1 MLAVAR
7 RLRVVSLF
15 AVASAVATTPGIAQR
30 NAPTPEVAD
39 SLVRVAMGHAEG
51 GDTAAAIATLARLN
65 RIAPRYAPAF
75 YQRGVLLSRTTQLGL
90 SDLLR
95 RREATRYLNRALDL
109 DSDNPFYLM
118 ELGRVRLKTPF
129 LRLDAERLFRKA
141 LAAAE
146 RRGDPVVIAEIHW
159 ELGLI
164 HERRFVTM
172 ANRRMMTGN
181 SIVFNPDVAVGD
193 WHYTPE
199 FLEQF
204 SQPLPD
210 AGELDF
216 RKAEEH
222 YRIALRTDP
231 GHRGASLGLLGLL
244 YDAKR
249 YEEMI
254 RLATELRPALPL
266 DPRLYF
272 AHGLAL
278 HRLDRDVEAEAQFD
292 TALRLLPAEEREE
305 MLGLSTILRR
315 ADAVAYDTL
324 SGAGRAMMDSLYW
337 GYADPLRL
345 TEVNEAQLEFYAR
358 VAAADLRFSSAE
370 FRTQGW
376 RTDRGE
382 VLIRY
387 GEPPVIA
394 TFAPETQTIEGN
406 DAIAKVTTVWWYP
419 ASKRRFVFVGPPAM
433 NYATYAG
440 EFRAYAENMRHIAPI
455 SFDNLGDRLH
465 VDSVRVQIA
474 RFRADS
480 GGAAEVAIYADIPT
494 RQMLR
499 DVEVAQGTLE
509 TGLFLSDQRQRPVT
523 SVRDSALVRPQGRD
537 GLTSRAWTRRLAV
550 GEYLYRVE
558 AREAASGR
566 SARGLS
572 AFKVDAYPRGQF
584 ALSDLLAARR
594 IVPKV
599 NGESVR
605 DRSDLFI
612 TPNASLTYAP
622 ADTVYLY
629 WEVYGARPD
638 SSGNAHLRVNL
649 ALRLTELQRGRV
661 LTARVLGGV
670 ADAVGLSAEGDD
682 RVSLRYDRRVALDSR
697 DLVPNYLALNLGD
710 APYGTYVLELTVTDL
725 VSGRTSIRER
735 TITIPRP

>member
-1 MLAVAR
+1 MLAVAQR
-7 RLRVVSLF
+7 IR
-15 AVASAVATTPGIAQR
+15 VASLCAAALAMTTVPLPAQR
-30 NAPTPEVAD
+30 SAPPPETAD
-39 SLVRVAMGHAEG
+39 SLVRVALSHAES
-51 GDTAAAIATLARLN
+51 GDTAAALATLARLN

-75 YQRGVLLSRTTQLGL
+75 FQRGLLISRTTQLGL

-109 DSDNPFYLM
+109 DADNPFYLM

-129 LRLDAERLFRKA
+129 LRLDAERLFRRA

-146 RRGDPVVIAEIHW
+146 RRGDPLVIAEIHW

-204 SQPLPD
+204 SAPLPD
-210 AGELDF
+210 AGEIDF

-222 YRIALRTDP
+222 YRIALRSDP

-244 YDAKR
+244 YDSKR

-254 RLATELRPALPL
+254 RLAAELRPALPR

-278 HRLDRDVEAEAQFD
+278 HRLDRDLAAKAQFD
-292 TALRLLPAEEREE
+292 TALLLLPAEERED

-315 ADAVAYDTL
+315 ADALAYDTL
-324 SGAGRAMMDSLYW
+324 EPASRAMMDSLYW

-345 TEVNEAQLEFYAR
+345 TEVNEAQVEFYAR

-387 GEPPVIA
+387 GEPPIIA

-406 DAIAKVTTVWWYP
+406 DAIGRVTTVWWYP
-419 ASKRRFVFVGPPAM
+419 ASRRRFVFYGPPAM

-440 EFRAYAENMRHIAPI
+440 EFRAYAENLRHITPI
-455 SFDNLGDRLH
+455 SFDNLSDRMR

-480 GGAAEVAIYADIPT
+480 GASTDVAIYADIPT
-494 RQMLR
+494 RHMLR
-499 DVEVAQGTLE
+499 DVDLSQGNLE
-509 TGLFLSDQRQRPVT
+509 TGLFLADVRQRPV
-523 SVRDSALVRPQGRD
+523 SSSRDSAIVRPQGRE
-537 GLTSRAWTRRLAV
+537 GLTSRAWTRRLGA

-566 SARGLS
+566 SARGLAS
-572 AFKVDAYPRGQF
+572 FTVETFPRGQF
-584 ALSDLLAARR
+584 AISDLLVARR
-594 IVPKV
+594 IVPKAL
-599 NGESVR
+599 GDDVR
-605 DRSDLFI
+605 ARSDLFI

-629 WEVYGARPD
+629 WEVYGAQAD
-638 SSGNAHLRVNL
+638 SSGNANLRVNL
-649 ALRLTELQRGRV
+649 ALRLTELQRGRM
-661 LTARVLGGV
+661 LSARVLGGV
-670 ADAVGLSAEGDD
+670 ADAIGLSAEGDD

-697 DLVPNYLALNLGD
+697 DLVTNHLALNLGD

-725 VSGRTSIRER
+725 VSGRSTIRER
-735 TITIPRP
+735 TIRIPRQ